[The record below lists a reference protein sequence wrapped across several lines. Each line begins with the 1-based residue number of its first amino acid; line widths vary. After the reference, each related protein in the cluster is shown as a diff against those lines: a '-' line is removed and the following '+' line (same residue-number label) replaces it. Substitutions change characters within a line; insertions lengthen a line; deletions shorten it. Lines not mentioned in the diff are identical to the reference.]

1 MNRCLGCRSKGSEW
15 CENCDLTYRMAKLEL
30 EQIMT
35 FLGEGEDEGSMAL
48 SAYEIMESERLLG
61 QTNLG
66 KAVIMARASELL
78 AEVEDFFLH
87 TPMCPKCRVHKME
100 LQIGEPLVAGCTGGC
115 FLG

>member
-15 CENCDLTYRMAKLEL
+15 CENCD
-30 EQIMT
+30 
-35 FLGEGEDEGSMAL
+35 
-48 SAYEIMESERLLG
+48 
-61 QTNLG
+61 LG

-87 TPMCPKCRVHKME
+87 TPMCPKCRIHKME

-115 FLG
+115 EL